1 MSGAI
6 HMRFTAAHAAAIA
19 HQGTLAIVA
28 SIALLAAAST
38 APAAAQSS
46 SLVGAYDGGQ
56 MEIAAGLELKA
67 DRHFRYAL
75 SYGALDEEAAG
86 TWTVNGD
93 QVLLTSDPVVA
104 PRFVLVSHS
113 RSADGL
119 LQVGLDVPNA
129 LSRQY
134 FDAVITNTN
143 GETQRKQLGDDGLSS
158 PFTSANIPTSI
169 RMPLP
174 VFKIIGEPVKLDRS
188 SGYSV
193 RFRFEPND
201 LGKVA
206 FQATPLKI
214 VNGELLL
221 DRHGRTIRFK
231 RARR

>member
-1 MSGAI
+1 MHLTDTRADAI
-6 HMRFTAAHAAAIA
+6 T

-28 SIALLAAAST
+28 SIVLLLAAASI
-38 APAAAQSS
+38 APAAAQSTS
-46 SLVGAYDGGQ
+46 FVGTYDGGQ

-86 TWTVNGD
+86 TWTVSGD

-113 RSADGL
+113 RGTDGV
-119 LQVGLDVPNA
+119 LQVSLDVPSGV
-129 LSRQY
+129 SRQY
-134 FDAVITNTN
+134 FDAVITSTN
-143 GETQRKQLGDDGLSS
+143 GETQWKQLGDDGLSS
-158 PFTSANIPTSI
+158 PFTSANVPTSI
-169 RMPLP
+169 RMLLP
-174 VFKIIGEPVKLDRS
+174 IFSVIGEPAKLEPS

-193 RFRFEPND
+193 RFRFERND

-221 DRHGRTIRFK
+221 DRHDRTIKFK
-231 RARR
+231 RSR